1 MLWIIKMIKLFFF
14 KQRWKK
20 INKHNDTYPLDL
32 FPESLVKV
40 GRYSYGGLKVLTFG
54 VKTRLIIGDFCS
66 IGPGVLF
73 ILEAGHPVNR
83 FSTFPFKV
91 KVLGQ
96 EREAISKGDIVLED
110 DVWIGANVTV
120 LSGVHIGQGAV
131 IAAGAVVTRDVPPYA
146 IVAGVPAAVIKYRF
160 SEKIIERLLQVDF
173 DLLDYQTIEANIS
186 SLYKDMDETN
196 FEEILNNVMGQ

>member
-20 INKHNDTYPLDL
+20 INKHNATYPLDL
-32 FPESLVKV
+32 FPESVVKV

-54 VKTRLIIGDFCS
+54 DKTRLIIGDFCS

-96 EREAISKGDIVLED
+96 KREATSKGDIILED

-146 IVAGVPAAVIKYRF
+146 IAAGVPASVIKYRF
-160 SEKIIERLLQVDF
+160 SEKIIKRLLQVDF
-173 DLLDYQTIEANIS
+173 GLLDYQTIEANIS
-186 SLYKDMDETN
+186 SLYKTLDETN
-196 FEEILNNVMGQ
+196 YEEIINVLGQ